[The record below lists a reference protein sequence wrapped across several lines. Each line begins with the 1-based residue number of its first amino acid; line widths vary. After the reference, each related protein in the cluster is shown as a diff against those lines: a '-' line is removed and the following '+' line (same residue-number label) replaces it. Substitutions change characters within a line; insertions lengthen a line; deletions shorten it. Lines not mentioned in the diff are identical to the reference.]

1 MTGPRQ
7 MTGSVSSSSRRL
19 MDMTSM
25 PVELTQGRRA
35 FSEPT
40 AFSRIPNA
48 FGMEGPVMSASK
60 MPTR

>member
-1 MTGPRQ
+1 
-7 MTGSVSSSSRRL
+7 

-35 FSEPT
+35 FSVPT
-40 AFSRIPNA
+40 AFSCMPNA

-60 MPTR
+60 MADAIALAAQADGELARDH

>member
-1 MTGPRQ
+1 
-7 MTGSVSSSSRRL
+7 

-35 FSEPT
+35 FSVPT
-40 AFSRIPNA
+40 AFSCIPNA